1 LIGIAQDQVKTL
13 GYFQTITVD
22 LLFPLMFHVVPCK
35 ALTVNVILGTDFIS
49 QAEIKIDQNGININK
64 PNASIFLANIELQ
77 PDKEDDAIHTPVTIE
92 RVLKTL

>member
-1 LIGIAQDQVKTL
+1 MIDIAQDQVKTL

-35 ALTVNVILGTDFIS
+35 ALTVKVNLGTDFIS

-64 PNASIFLANIELQ
+64 SNARFSLQILNYGWIRKTMRSIL
-77 PDKEDDAIHTPVTIE
+77 P
-92 RVLKTL
+92 